1 MIRRCTFELLGALV
15 VIGGGVVLGAGCREQ
30 QAKAIPQPAA
40 QRSVGVMLAPV
51 AVGSADRTIEVIG
64 TVYAEEDVLVAA
76 EVPGRVVEI
85 AADLGDQVPHGAF
98 LARIDPT
105 DYELAVEEQ
114 RAALAASLAKIGL
127 SDVPE
132 ADVDVSTLPLVAR
145 AIAQEQNAGARLDR
159 ARKLYERTPP
169 LLSAQDFS
177 DIQTQYDVARTVVEG
192 ERLTARALIADAR
205 VQASALRQAEQRLA
219 DTRVIAPAERP
230 LNYRIAARQ
239 VSIGEVVSEGRAM
252 FRLIASDT
260 VKFRGSVPERYSRQ
274 LTEGAPA
281 AILVDGFNDPF
292 SASVSR
298 VSPAVDITTRSFP
311 IEIQASNPQGLLKPG
326 SFARARVL
334 LRTEENVRFV
344 PQGAVVQFAGVQRVF
359 SVADGK
365 VVEHRVTL
373 GDTKGDLVE
382 VLDLPAGV
390 DAVVDQPPRGL
401 AAGVSVEVTPRP
413 MSG

>member
-1 MIRRCTFELLGALV
+1 MIRRSQCELIAALAV
-15 VIGGGVVLGAGCREQ
+15 VGGVVLGAGCREQ
-30 QAKAIPQPAA
+30 QAKATAQPAA
-40 QRSVGVMLAPV
+40 ERRIGVTLAPV
-51 AVGSADRTIEVIG
+51 VVGSADRTIEVIG

-76 EVPGRVVEI
+76 EVPGRIVEI
-85 AADLGDQVPHGAF
+85 AADLGDQVAHGSF

-114 RAALAASLAKIGL
+114 RAELAASLARIGL
-127 SDVPE
+127 SEVPE
-132 ADVDVSTLPLVAR
+132 ADVDLSTLPLVAR

-219 DTRVIAPAERP
+219 DTRVIAPVERP
-230 LNYRIAARQ
+230 LNYRVAARQ
-239 VSIGEVVSEGRAM
+239 VSIGEVVSEGRAL

-260 VKFRGSVPERYSRQ
+260 VKFRGSVPERFARQ
-274 LTEGAPA
+274 LAGGAPA
-281 AILVDGFNDPF
+281 QIVVDGFSEPF
-292 SASVSR
+292 TASVSR

-311 IEIQASNPQGLLKPG
+311 IEIQASNPDGVLKPG

-344 PQGAVVQFAGVQRVF
+344 PSAAVVQFAGVQRVF
-359 SVADGK
+359 SVAQGK

-373 GDTKGDLVE
+373 GDPKGDLVE

-401 AAGVSVEVTPRP
+401 AAGVGVEVSTAAS
-413 MSG
+413 SG